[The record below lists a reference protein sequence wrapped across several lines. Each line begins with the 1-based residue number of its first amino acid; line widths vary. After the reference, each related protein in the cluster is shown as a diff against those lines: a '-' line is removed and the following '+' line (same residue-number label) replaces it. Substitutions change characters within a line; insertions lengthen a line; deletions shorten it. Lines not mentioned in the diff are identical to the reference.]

1 MCCCTFAIRQ
11 PTAIIF
17 PNKYQNPIYH
27 AEYWPNLDWRI
38 AEREAMM
45 ELVNADLAE

>member
-1 MCCCTFAIRQ
+1 MRMILRIMKSIGC
-11 PTAIIF
+11 
-17 PNKYQNPIYH
+17 NNLSYKYQNPIYH